1 MHGGEGMKKFVLV
14 LAVVA
19 LGALV
24 LAAPVMGA
32 SGTTTLSTSLN
43 GEEEVPGPGDPN
55 GTGTATLTLDRQA
68 GQICYQITV
77 DKIRTAVAAHIHEGP
92 AGVAGPV
99 VVGLDPP
106 SDGSSEGCVV
116 VKRALINDIS
126 RNPSN
131 YYVNVHNEPFPAGA
145 VRGQL

>member
-1 MHGGEGMKKFVLV
+1 MKKLVLV

-24 LAAPVMGA
+24 LAAPVMGT
-32 SGTTTLSTSLN
+32 SGTTTLSTGLN

-55 GTGTATLTLDRQA
+55 GTGTATLVLDRPA

-77 DKIRTAVAAHIHEGP
+77 DKIRMAVAAHIHEGP

-99 VVGLDPP
+99 VVDLEPP
-106 SDGSSEGCVV
+106 SDGSSEGCVS
-116 VKRALINDIS
+116 VKRSLINDIS
-126 RNPSN
+126 MNPSN
-131 YYVNVHNEPFPAGA
+131 YYVNVHNEQYPAGA

>member
-1 MHGGEGMKKFVLV
+1 MKKFVLV

-24 LAAPVMGA
+24 LVAPVTGA
-32 SGTTTLSTSLN
+32 VEPTTLTTGLN

-77 DKIRTAVAAHIHEGP
+77 AKIRTATAAHIHEGP

-99 VVGLDPP
+99 VVGLEPP
-106 SDGSSEGCVV
+106 SDGSSEGCAS
-116 VKRALINDIS
+116 VKRSLINDIS

-131 YYVNVHNEPFPAGA
+131 FYVNVHNAEYPAGA

>member
-1 MHGGEGMKKFVLV
+1 MKKFVLV

-32 SGTTTLSTSLN
+32 SGTVTLSTSLN

-68 GQICYQITV
+68 GEICYRLTV
-77 DKIRTAVAAHIHEGP
+77 DKIRTATAAHIHEGP

-99 VVGLDPP
+99 VVGLEPP
-106 SDGSSEGCVV
+106 SDGSSEGCVS
-116 VKRALINDIS
+116 VKRSLINEILSD
-126 RNPSN
+126 PSD
-131 YYVNVHNEPFPAGA
+131 YYVNVHNEQYPAGA